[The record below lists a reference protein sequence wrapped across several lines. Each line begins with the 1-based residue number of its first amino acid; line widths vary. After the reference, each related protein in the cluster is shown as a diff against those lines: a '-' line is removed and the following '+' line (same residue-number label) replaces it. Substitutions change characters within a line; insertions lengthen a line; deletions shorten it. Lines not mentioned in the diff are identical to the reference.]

1 MDNIMDTLT
10 IVLTMLIFF
19 IIILAFMYWYMSYK
33 KKNEKLKE
41 ENNSKGTGNNTN
53 TKVATEYTKKSIFD
67 FMQFDKIEDNMI
79 IQDNGQKFLMI
90 IECDGVN
97 YDLMSSYE
105 KTAVEAGFVQFLNTL
120 RHPIQIYTQTRT
132 INIENSLNNYNTRL
146 DGIKKEL
153 ERKQKEY
160 NSLLAQEIE
169 DEKRERTLK
178 REIIRLKN
186 LTEYGQD
193 IINDTKRISKNVNVL
208 RKHYYIVVPCYVA
221 ELGVDFTD
229 EEERNSMM
237 FSELYT
243 RAQSLINTLYACDMK
258 CRILNSN
265 ELVELLYIAY
275 NRDEAEVYSLDNAIK
290 AGYSELYSTAPD
302 VLDKKMRALDKQI
315 KEDAMKVATQ
325 AIDDARAEKERKIR
339 RKERKFSE
347 LVKET
352 AEALIKENEKY
363 VGEEVAKKAIEK
375 VKQTEKGGKVDE
387 QKTSKITRRP
397 TNTK

>member
-41 ENNSKGTGNNTN
+41 ENNSQGTGNNTN

-146 DGIKKEL
+146 DEIKKEL

-178 REIIRLKN
+178 REIVRLKN

-221 ELGVDFTD
+221 ELGVDFAD
-229 EEERNSMM
+229 EEEKNSMM

>member
-41 ENNSKGTGNNTN
+41 ENNSQGTGNNTN

-397 TNTK
+397 TSTK

>member
-41 ENNSKGTGNNTN
+41 ENNSQGTGNNTN

-229 EEERNSMM
+229 EEEKNSMM

-375 VKQTEKGGKVDE
+375 VNQTEKGGKVDE